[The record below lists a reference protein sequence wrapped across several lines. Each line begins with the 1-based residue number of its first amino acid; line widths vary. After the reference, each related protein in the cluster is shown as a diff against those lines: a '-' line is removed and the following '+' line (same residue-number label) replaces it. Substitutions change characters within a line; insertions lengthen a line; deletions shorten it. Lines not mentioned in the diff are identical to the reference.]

1 MKDSTIVSLSIPIS
15 IIVYLII
22 FCSMNRHNCV
32 RNKSLNLPLGLSH
45 IFSPFIEFLNGR
57 IGLFF
62 KLLFTIQNP
71 WLFII
76 IGLIISGGYVFYR
89 RFNTEIID
97 DEDDS

>member
-15 IIVYLII
+15 IIVYLIL

-32 RNKSLNLPLGLSH
+32 RNKSLNLPLGFSH

-76 IGLIISGGYVFYR
+76 IGLILSGGYVLYR
-89 RFNTEIID
+89 RLNSTDLED
-97 DEDDS
+97 DEES